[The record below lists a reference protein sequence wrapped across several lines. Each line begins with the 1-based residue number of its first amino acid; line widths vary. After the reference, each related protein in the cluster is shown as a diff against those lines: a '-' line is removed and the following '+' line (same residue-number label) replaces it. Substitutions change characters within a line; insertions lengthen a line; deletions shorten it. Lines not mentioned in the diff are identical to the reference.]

1 MFQLKS
7 DGRMRKG
14 LFKSP
19 VWDRPTP
26 MSEWRWATPLWRL
39 VQFPHRIKDNP
50 KWIKNIWAQEY
61 DRI

>member
-1 MFQLKS
+1 
-7 DGRMRKG
+7 MRKG

-50 KWIKNIWAQEY
+50 KWIKNRWAQEY